1 MRAHRPIGPRIHVF
15 RDIIAEDSVA
25 TLVAGSASC
34 PFEHCIL
41 APCSPSRLGTRI
53 VKSRWRTIT
62 LTPEIGLSN
71 NRKTMVSAPAGG
83 WGALNATETHL
94 ARQEILVRGNRA
106 LLSMNK
112 PGGFDC
118 PSCAWPDPRKPHTFE
133 YCENGAKAVAW
144 EATRK
149 RATPEF
155 FAEHS
160 VEELKTW
167 TDHDLEDVG
176 RLTEPMRYNPATDK
190 YERTTWDDAFR
201 EIGAELRSMDPNRV
215 EFYTSGRT
223 SNEAAFLYQTFGR
236 LLGTNNFPDCSNMC
250 HETTTVALPES
261 IGVGKGTVDL
271 DDLEDCDAMFIFGQN
286 PGTNSPRMLGYLH
299 DMAKRGVPI
308 VTFNPLK
315 ERGLVAFA
323 NPQNAVEMLTGSGQK
338 ISSRYYQV
346 RTGGDIAAVQ
356 GICKA
361 VLAAEQAS
369 RASGRKRVLDHDF
382 ISRHTHGFEAFA
394 DYIRNLPWERLEH
407 YSGLCRADME
417 EAAEIYINA
426 DRVIACWG
434 MGITQ
439 HRRGGDAM
447 QQIMNLMFL
456 RGNIGRRGAGGCPIR
471 GHSNVQGDRTV
482 GIYQKPKE
490 PFLRKMDEVF
500 GFRSPRDG
508 GHDVAE
514 CCEAILRH
522 DVDAFISMG
531 GNFFRAIPDNA
542 RVAAEVPRLRLT
554 VNVATKPNRSHMTHG
569 QSSWLLPCLGRT
581 ERDVQNG
588 TTQTITVEDSFSM
601 VHGSIGLLVP
611 ASPHLKSEIAIVAGL
626 AKATVADR
634 AKIDWDRLVGDYS
647 LIRDKIEAVLPEQ
660 FSRYND
666 RIAQPGGFRL
676 PNAARERKWETPT
689 GKANFLFKE
698 GLIDADDD
706 APETPHLQ
714 LITLRSHDQFNTTVY
729 SNDDRYRGVRGER
742 MVVFM
747 NARDIDSLGLS
758 EGANIEFS
766 TVWNDGIDR
775 RMSGFRVVAFD
786 IPPGCCA
793 AYYPE
798 TNALLPLAHRDE
810 RSNTPAAKS
819 VPVRITAAKPGEPV
833 AADGGVAEH
842 GRNRDSDPGS
852 VPLA

>member
-1 MRAHRPIGPRIHVF
+1 MS
-15 RDIIAEDSVA
+15 DQ
-25 TLVAGSASC
+25 
-34 PFEHCIL
+34 
-41 APCSPSRLGTRI
+41 
-53 VKSRWRTIT
+53 
-62 LTPEIGLSN
+62 
-71 NRKTMVSAPAGG
+71 RKTAVNKPAGG
-83 WGALNATETHL
+83 WGALNAVETHL
-94 ARQEILVRGNRA
+94 ARQEVLIRGNRV
-106 LLSMNK
+106 LLDMNK

-118 PSCAWPDPRKPHTFE
+118 PSCAWPDPRKPHAFE

-144 EATRK
+144 EATKK

-155 FAEHS
+155 FAEHTVS
-160 VEELKTW
+160 ELRGW
-167 TDHDLEDVG
+167 TDHDIEAVG
-176 RLTEPMRYNPATDK
+176 SLTEPMRYNPTTDK
-190 YERTTWDDAFR
+190 YERASWEEAFHA
-201 EIGAELRSMDPNRV
+201 IGEELRGLDPKRV
-215 EFYTSGRT
+215 ELYTSGRA

-271 DDLEDCDAMFIFGQN
+271 EDFEDCDAIFIIGQN

-308 VTFNPLK
+308 VSFNPLK

-323 NPQNAVEMLTGSGQK
+323 NPQNAVEMLTGTGQK
-338 ISSRYYQV
+338 ISSSYFQV
-346 RTGGDIAAVQ
+346 RVGGDIAAVQ

-361 VLAAEQAS
+361 VIAADDAATGSARS
-369 RASGRKRVLDHDF
+369 RIIDRDF
-382 ISRHTHGFEAFA
+382 IARHTHGFDAFA
-394 DYIRNLPWERLEH
+394 DYIRNLCWERLEH

-417 EAAEIYINA
+417 AAAEIYMKAN
-426 DRVIACWG
+426 RVIACWG

-447 QQIMNLMFL
+447 QQIVNLLLL
-456 RGNIGRRGAGGCPIR
+456 RGNIGRKGTGACPIR

-500 GFRSPRDG
+500 RFKAPRDP

-522 DVDAFISMG
+522 EVDAFVALG
-531 GNFFRAIPDNA
+531 GNFFRAIPDNTRIA
-542 RVAAEVPRLRLT
+542 REVPNLRMT
-554 VNVATKPNRSHMTHG
+554 VYIATKPNLSHMTIG
-569 QSSWLLPCLGRT
+569 RSSWLLPCLGRT
-581 ERDVQNG
+581 ERDEQNG
-588 TTQTITVEDSFSM
+588 VVQTITVEDSFSM
-601 VHGSIGLLVP
+601 VHGSVGVLDP
-611 ASPHLKSEIAIVAGL
+611 ASPDLKSEVAIIAGL

-634 AKIDWDRLVGDYS
+634 ARIDWDTLVGDYS
-647 LIRDKIEAVLPEQ
+647 LIRDKIEQVLPEQ
-660 FSRYND
+660 FNNYNA

-676 PNAARERKWETPT
+676 PNGARERKWDTPS
-689 GKANFLFKE
+689 GKANFLFKD

-706 APETPHLQ
+706 APEAPHLQ

-747 NARDIDSLGLS
+747 NARDIAALGLS
-758 EGANIEFS
+758 EGAMIEFS
-766 TVWNDGIDR
+766 AVWHDEVDR
-775 RMSGFRVVAFD
+775 RVGGFRVVAFD

-798 TNALLPLAHRDE
+798 TNPLLPLAHRDQ

-819 VPVRITAAKPGEPV
+819 VAVTITAMTPGEPV
-833 AADGGVAEH
+833 EVDGGVAEH
-842 GRNRDSDPGS
+842 GRHRAEDPET